1 MIANYLEPSSE
12 PHVKI
17 LKLSHNIIE
26 TEDDALIRRCLDDD
40 RLAQSAL
47 YKKWYNRVFS
57 ICLRYANDR
66 DQAKNIVNETFF
78 KIFKNLE
85 KRQSSKSFAGWLK
98 RITINTCIDH
108 VRAQTKFKFTSGA
121 DLPEQGIESDVV
133 ARLAAEDIIANLQR
147 VTPASRI
154 VFSLYI
160 IEGYKHQGIADQLNI
175 SVSTS
180 RWHLMN
186 AKKEMKELLKNY

>member
-1 MIANYLEPSSE
+1 MIANYLEHLPRQQA
-12 PHVKI
+12 KI
-17 LKLSHNIIE
+17 LKLSKDIIE
-26 TEDDALIRRCLDDD
+26 TEDDALIRRCLGDD

-47 YKKWYNRVFS
+47 YKKWYNKVFS

-66 DQAKNIVNETFF
+66 DQAKNMVNESFF
-78 KIFKNLE
+78 KVFKNLE
-85 KRQSSKSFAGWLK
+85 KRQTSKSFAGWLK

-108 VRAQTKFKFTSGA
+108 IRAQTRLKFTDGEY
-121 DLPEQGIESDVV
+121 LPEQGIESDVV
-133 ARLAAEDIIANLQR
+133 SRLAAEDIIANLQK

-160 IEGYKHQGIADQLNI
+160 IEGYKHQEIADQLNI
-175 SVSTS
+175 NVSTS

>member
-1 MIANYLEPSSE
+1 MIANYLEHSPRQQA
-12 PHVKI
+12 KI
-17 LKLSHNIIE
+17 LKLSHDIKE
-26 TEDDALIRRCLDDD
+26 TEDDALIRRCLGDD

-66 DQAKNIVNETFF
+66 DQAKNMVNESFF
-78 KIFKNLE
+78 KVFKNLE
-85 KRQSSKSFAGWLK
+85 KRQTSKSFAGWLK

-108 VRAQTKFKFTSGA
+108 VRAQTRLKFTDGD

-133 ARLAAEDIIANLQR
+133 SRLAAEDIIANLQK

-160 IEGYKHQGIADQLNI
+160 IEGYKHQEIADQLNI
-175 SVSTS
+175 NVSTS

>member
-1 MIANYLEPSSE
+1 MLAKDLESSSG
-12 PHVKI
+12 PQAKI
-17 LKLSHNIIE
+17 LKLRHNTIE
-26 TEDDALIRRCLDDD
+26 TEDEALIRRCLDND

-47 YKKWYNRVFS
+47 YKKWYNRVLS
-57 ICLRYANDR
+57 VCLRYANDR
-66 DQAKNIVNETFF
+66 DQAKNMVNESFF
-78 KIFKNLE
+78 KAFKNL
-85 KRQSSKSFAGWLK
+85 KNRQASKSFEGWIK

-108 VRAQTKFKFTSGA
+108 IRAQTKLKFTSG
-121 DLPEQGIESDVV
+121 DNIPEQGIESDIVS
-133 ARLAAEDIIANLQR
+133 RLAAEDIIANLQK

-160 IEGYKHQGIADQLNI
+160 IEGYKHQEISEQLNI
-175 SVSTS
+175 KVSTS

>member
-1 MIANYLEPSSE
+1 MIANYLEHSPRQQA
-12 PHVKI
+12 KI
-17 LKLSHNIIE
+17 LKLSHDIKE
-26 TEDDALIRRCLDDD
+26 TEDDALIRRCLGDD

-66 DQAKNIVNETFF
+66 DQAKNMVNESFF
-78 KIFKNLE
+78 KVFKNLE
-85 KRQSSKSFAGWLK
+85 KRQTSKSFAGWLK

-108 VRAQTKFKFTSGA
+108 VRAQTRLKFTDGEY
-121 DLPEQGIESDVV
+121 LPEQGIESDVV
-133 ARLAAEDIIANLQR
+133 SRLAAEDIIANLQK

-160 IEGYKHQGIADQLNI
+160 IEGYKHQEIADQLNI
-175 SVSTS
+175 NVSTS